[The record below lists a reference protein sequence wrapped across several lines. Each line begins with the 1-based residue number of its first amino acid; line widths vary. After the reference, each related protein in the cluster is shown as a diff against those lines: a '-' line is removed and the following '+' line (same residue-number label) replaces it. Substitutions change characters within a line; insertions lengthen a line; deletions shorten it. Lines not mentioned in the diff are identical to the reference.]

1 MTPTLSAERKTEI
14 LEYLREER
22 ITDTTALRKGLRAVQ
37 IDPDTSEACLTEEM
51 ITDIIASQGPASP
64 ARRPKAKAKRTG
76 KYKAHR
82 VARSKE
88 QWRVL
93 TNYPNYEIS
102 SYGRVRSLQRTGAAD
117 WLKPRWF
124 RGAPSVVLYDKD
136 GHRRERLINWLMV
149 SAGWLKQPT
158 RKTAEEPVTA

>member
-1 MTPTLSAERKTEI
+1 MTSLLTDERKAGIIQLLQEPAF
-14 LEYLREER
+14 RN
-22 ITDTTALRKGLRAVQ
+22 DTAAETQKFLAGVE
-37 IDPDTSEACLTEEM
+37 IDPDTPKVCLTAEM
-51 ITDIIASQGPASP
+51 IADIMSGLK
-64 ARRPKAKAKRTG
+64 RPKTDRPKRTG

-102 SYGRVRSLQRTGAAD
+102 SYGRVRSLQRTKPDD

-124 RGAPSVVLYDKD
+124 RGQQKVVLYDKD
-136 GHRRERLINWLMV
+136 GIRRERMVYWLLV
-149 SAGWLKQPT
+149 GAGWLSAGKPKAET
-158 RKTAEEPVTA
+158 EEPCVP